1 MYYDDL
7 PMWSFLGKI
16 DNQGSASMDDYKYLL
31 YTHIRFQILFNKD
44 RIIDISARI
53 RTSESVDLT
62 EDKETY
68 VEFVYTVYWKK
79 VDFLFEERMAKYL
92 VTSSL
97 THFAVYRLFSIIISS
112 VTVVLS
118 TVFLVKFYIHVL
130 KKDFTL
136 RGLHDEKLD
145 CNKEERGWKCIQD
158 EVFTHPVHK
167 SLLAAALG
175 SGTQLL
181 TM

>member
-7 PMWSFLGKI
+7 PMWSFLGKV
-16 DNQGSASMDDYKYLL
+16 DKQGSAGIDDYKYLL

-62 EDKETY
+62 EDKETF
-68 VEFVYTVYWKK
+68 VEFFYTVYWKK

-97 THFAVYRLFSIIISS
+97 AHFAVYRLFSIIISC

-118 TVFLVKFYIHVL
+118 TVFLVKFYIRVL
-130 KKDFTL
+130 RRILQKGVCMTRNRTVTKKKEAGSASKMRYLHTQFTS
-136 RGLHDEKLD
+136 H
-145 CNKEERGWKCIQD
+145 C
-158 EVFTHPVHK
+158 
-167 SLLAAALG
+167 LLQPLV
-175 SGTQLL
+175 LVL
-181 TM
+181 NY